1 MGNPFLVQACLKLDD
16 NQIPKVLEFGK
27 KYSFKKEKHRLYQ
40 INVPMDLK
48 DNDWNFLARIV
59 ITEYTVGKNRTEGTF
74 VLVKDFSEDEKNII
88 TKAFVSNQEVDNILK
103 SID

>member
-1 MGNPFLVQACLKLDD
+1 MGNPFLVQACLKLDND
-16 NQIPKVLEFGK
+16 QIPKVLEFGK
-27 KYSFKKEKHRLYQ
+27 KYSFKKENHRLYQ

-59 ITEYTVGKNRTEGTF
+59 VTEYTIGNNKTEGTF
-74 VLVKDFSEDEKNII
+74 VLVKDFSEDEKNVI
-88 TKAFVSNQEVDNILK
+88 TKTFVSDQEVDNILK